1 MPIRKPHI
9 GKGVVSKRH
18 VEDAL
23 KFKTLDH
30 IVLTKGAGATITGNA
45 GTTYA
50 TLAAS
55 YIFVD
60 PTRYSGVRKVE
71 AYFHWGTETTAGGIR
86 IYNVTDATVLA
97 VVEPGVV
104 AWRVDR
110 IDITDTWK
118 TLTGVKE
125 LRVESKGDGTTP
137 PAISAVFIIVEC
149 GNV

>member
-9 GKGVVSKRH
+9 GKGVVTKRH

-23 KFKTLDH
+23 KFKVLHH
-30 IVLTKGAGATITGNA
+30 IVLCKGAGANITGNA

-50 TLAAS
+50 TLEAS
-55 YIFVD
+55 HIYVD
-60 PTRYSGVRKVE
+60 PTRYSGIIKAE
-71 AYFHWGTETTAGGIR
+71 AYFQWDPATTAGGIR

-97 VVEPGVV
+97 SSEPGV
-104 AWRVDR
+104 AGWRPDR

-118 TLTGVKE
+118 AITAEKLF
-125 LRVESKGDGTTP
+125 RVETKGDGTTAP
-137 PAISAVFIIVEC
+137 VMVAVLIIVEC